1 MVASIPCAG
10 GDLMTP
16 SVGKWATGRYSP
28 ASRPQVPF
36 AGPIGCSKEGARSAS
51 RYVAVLAQF
60 QRHAIDGILSVGCH
74 VCGSNILSMQ
84 KSSPIVPA
92 CKELRLAGG
101 VVRIWVNSN
110 AHKGFLFVG
119 V

>member
-1 MVASIPCAG
+1 MVASIPSAG

-16 SVGKWATGRYSP
+16 SVGKWATRRYSP

-36 AGPIGCSKEGARSAS
+36 AGPISCSEEGARSAS
-51 RYVAVLAQF
+51 LYVAVLAQF
-60 QRHAIDGILSVGCH
+60 QRHAIDGGLSVGCH
-74 VCGSNILSMQ
+74 VCGFNLLSMQ
-84 KSSPIVPA
+84 KSSPIMPA

-101 VVRIWVNSN
+101 VVRIWVIRTCI
-110 AHKGFLFVG
+110 KGFLFVG

>member
-1 MVASIPCAG
+1 MG
-10 GDLMTP
+10 
-16 SVGKWATGRYSP
+16 YSP

-36 AGPIGCSKEGARSAS
+36 AGPISCSEEGARSAS

-74 VCGSNILSMQ
+74 VCDPNILSMQ
-84 KSSPIVPA
+84 KSSPIMSA

-101 VVRIWVNSN
+101 VVRIWVNSDV
-110 AHKGFLFVG
+110 HKGFFVRRS
-119 V
+119 VNTR